1 MYITDEIVLDIIKNI
16 EKDSH
21 EKNMDYFCV
30 SRDIFQ
36 ARVDTFV
43 NRTNRYLESAI
54 IGEIGNNTFDH
65 NWDFDK
71 EHVRGTYFNYEFIN
85 GIVVLAD
92 FGRGI
97 RESLSLVKKFADDL
111 EALKS
116 AFTEEISGRAPEQ
129 RGNGLKFVA
138 ENMINNKWSL
148 YFQSGDACCII
159 ENGNISFIKSKIS
172 VIGCL
177 AILSFMEC

>member
-1 MYITDEIVLDIIKNI
+1 MVITDEIVLNIIENI

-43 NRTNRYLESAI
+43 NRTKKYLQAAI

-71 EHVRGTYFNYEFIN
+71 EHVRGTYFNSNSIN
-85 GIVVLAD
+85 EIIVLAD
-92 FGRGI
+92 FGRGV
-97 RESLSLVKKFADDL
+97 RKSLSLVKKLDSDV
-111 EALKS
+111 EALKA

-138 ENMINNKWSL
+138 ENMIKNKWSL
-148 YFQSGDACCII
+148 YFQSGNACCVI
-159 ENGNISFIKSKIS
+159 ENGDISFMESKIS

-177 AILSFMEC
+177 AILSF

>member
-1 MYITDEIVLDIIKNI
+1 MHINNEIILNIIQNI

-21 EKNMDYFCV
+21 EKNMDLFCV

-36 ARVDTFV
+36 ARVDTFIS
-43 NRTNRYLESAI
+43 RTNKYLQAAI

-65 NWDFDK
+65 NWDFD
-71 EHVRGTYFNYEFIN
+71 EDHVRGTYFNYDDCAQTI
-85 GIVVLAD
+85 ILAD

-97 RESLSLVKKFADDL
+97 KKSLSSIKPFDNDL
-111 EALKS
+111 NAITT
-116 AFTEEISGRAPEQ
+116 AFTEEVSGRAPEQ

-138 ENMINNKWSL
+138 ENMIKNKWSL
-148 YFQSGDACCII
+148 YFQSGVGCCII
-159 ENGNISFIKSKIS
+159 EDGIMNFKQCDFS

-177 AILSFMEC
+177 AVMKF